1 MEILRFAL
9 TAKARSVW
17 ILRQVDEGETHRDV
31 GPAVCRIAAH
41 CGCRQ
46 LAAVLLTVTVA
57 TIIFTSMPDVHIPHL
72 DEDEPAL
79 AHAASAS
86 TVAPPSAP
94 HRRHSVVKLL
104 LEVALITTGVFLGLA
119 GESWRESRH
128 HHELAEQSL
137 RRFRDEFK
145 ANRAEVLRVHQRH
158 VDEEKG
164 LLAYFKASGPAL
176 LAHMLDPSKPLPE
189 APDNVIDSAG
199 FDYSAWDVAL
209 ATESLAYIDPELVAK
224 ISAAYQ
230 MQRVIEKDHDM
241 IAQVGYSFQNQVH
254 WFRGVYGYFGDT
266 VLHENLLLKRFDDL
280 LPRLDKAIAG
290 DE

>member
-1 MEILRFAL
+1 
-9 TAKARSVW
+9 
-17 ILRQVDEGETHRDV
+17 
-31 GPAVCRIAAH
+31 
-41 CGCRQ
+41 
-46 LAAVLLTVTVA
+46 
-57 TIIFTSMPDVHIPHL
+57 MPDVHIPHL

-79 AHAASAS
+79 AQAASAS
-86 TVAPPSAP
+86 TVSPSSASP
-94 HRRHSVVKLL
+94 HRRHSVVKIL

-241 IAQVGYSFQNQVH
+241 IAQVSYSFQNQVY

-266 VLHENLLLKRFDDL
+266 VLHENLLLKRLDDL
-280 LPRLDKAIAG
+280 LPRLDQEIGG